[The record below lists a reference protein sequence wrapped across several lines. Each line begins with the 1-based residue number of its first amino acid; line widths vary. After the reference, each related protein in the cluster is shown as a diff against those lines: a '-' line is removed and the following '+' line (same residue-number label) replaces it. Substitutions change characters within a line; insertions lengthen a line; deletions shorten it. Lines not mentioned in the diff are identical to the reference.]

1 MLLMCIIKREY
12 SDSRLGGCLPYYHW
26 TPLVATQYQ
35 HQKHLKA
42 ETIIMNLSEFTIED
56 NNENMTNVNITLETE
71 NTSKNLMFL
80 IEGVLLGLVAV
91 FGITGK

>member
-1 MLLMCIIKREY
+1 
-12 SDSRLGGCLPYYHW
+12 
-26 TPLVATQYQ
+26 
-35 HQKHLKA
+35 
-42 ETIIMNLSEFTIED
+42 MNLSEFTIED
-56 NNENMTNVNITLETE
+56 NNENMTNVSITLETE